1 MTLTGYS
8 SELWTRR
15 RRMKSLPRQNST
27 KQDVPPSWYWL
38 LTLAPFPWSGYSPL
52 ILRSSSVLI
61 AVTEGAQFCDLHLYL
76 GLQTL
81 FKTLKAVSHKT
92 KKEHLSRYQISSN
105 AKKPKD
111 NCTNNHESTV
121 PRIAKST
128 KDQDKLVLSDLYFS
142 LFFSVNINICYSPRE
157 VRIEKNCARGL
168 AYRPKR

>member
-1 MTLTGYS
+1 MILAPYTCTF
-8 SELWTRR
+8 
-15 RRMKSLPRQNST
+15 SL
-27 KQDVPPSWYWL
+27 VWL
-38 LTLAPFPWSGYSPL
+38 LSSYHKVQFSTHCCDRGCT
-52 ILRSSSVLI
+52 ILR
-61 AVTEGAQFCDLHLYL
+61 
-76 GLQTL
+76 LQTL